1 MFCVLCPAAVC
12 EGKSSFAQSNLTPK
26 IFQNLAAPSTFKFS
40 SGHRKVVVKFY
51 MVQLELPDHRLELM
65 LAVSFYP
72 CKTKLLSHTLIQPV
86 FT

>member
-12 EGKSSFAQSNLTPK
+12 EGKSCLAPSNLTPK
-26 IFQNLAAPSTFKFS
+26 IFENLAALSTFKFS
-40 SGHRKVVVKFY
+40 NGHCKVLVKFHR
-51 MVQLELPDHRLELM
+51 VQLELPDHFVELM